1 MSKEYDETKVKPAMS
16 TPQEPERTNGLKAQN
31 VLSKKIK
38 PVINFDDKKYG
49 VKNLKIDQQFLNKR
63 QESSKLR
70 DFLRSIPIIGRFL
83 ARIFTPEKIEII
95 SNPIYDNMEAYEKS
109 QAGHSSKIKDETSVD
124 DEHTKEVDS
133 KLEKGNVEQV
143 DNKQSRDP

>member
-1 MSKEYDETKVKPAMS
+1 MSKEYNETKVKPAMS

-31 VLSKKIK
+31 VLSKKRK

-95 SNPIYDNMEAYEKS
+95 SNPIYDNMEAHEKL

>member
-1 MSKEYDETKVKPAMS
+1 MSKGYDETKVKPAMS

-31 VLSKKIK
+31 VLSKKRK

>member
-31 VLSKKIK
+31 VLSKKRK
-38 PVINFDDKKYG
+38 PAINFDDKKYG

-63 QESSKLR
+63 QEPSKLR

-95 SNPIYDNMEAYEKS
+95 SNPIMEAYEKS
-109 QAGHSSKIKDETSVD
+109 QAGHSSKIKDETSID
-124 DEHTKEVDS
+124 DEHAKEVDS
-133 KLEKGNVEQV
+133 KLEKGNVERV
-143 DNKQSRDP
+143 DNKKSRY

>member
-1 MSKEYDETKVKPAMS
+1 MNKEYDETKVKPAMS

-31 VLSKKIK
+31 VLSKKRK
-38 PVINFDDKKYG
+38 PAINFDDKKYG

-83 ARIFTPEKIEII
+83 ARIFTPKKVEVV
-95 SNPIYDNMEAYEKS
+95 SNPIMEAYEKL
-109 QAGHSSKIKDETSVD
+109 QAGHSCKIKDETSVD
-124 DEHTKEVDS
+124 DEYAKEVDS

-143 DNKQSRDP
+143 DNKKSR

>member
-31 VLSKKIK
+31 VLSKKRK

-83 ARIFTPEKIEII
+83 ARIFTSEKIEII
-95 SNPIYDNMEAYEKS
+95 SNPIYDNIEAYEKS
-109 QAGHSSKIKDETSVD
+109 QAGHSSKIKDEISVD
-124 DEHTKEVDS
+124 DAHAKEVDS

>member
-16 TPQEPERTNGLKAQN
+16 TPQEPERTNRLKAQN
-31 VLSKKIK
+31 VLSKKRK
-38 PVINFDDKKYG
+38 PAINFDDKKYG

-109 QAGHSSKIKDETSVD
+109 QAGHSSKIKDEISVD
-124 DEHTKEVDS
+124 DEYAKEVDS

>member
-31 VLSKKIK
+31 VLSKKRK

-143 DNKQSRDP
+143 DNKQSRYP

>member
-31 VLSKKIK
+31 VLSKKRK

>member
-1 MSKEYDETKVKPAMS
+1 MNKEYNETKVKPAMS

-31 VLSKKIK
+31 VLSKKRK
-38 PVINFDDKKYG
+38 PAINFDDKKYG
-49 VKNLKIDQQFLNKR
+49 VKNLNKR

-124 DEHTKEVDS
+124 DEHAKEVDS

-143 DNKQSRDP
+143 DNKKSR

>member
-1 MSKEYDETKVKPAMS
+1 MSKEYDETKVKPAIS
-16 TPQEPERTNGLKAQN
+16 TPQGPEGTNGSKAQS
-31 VLSKKIK
+31 VLSNKRK
-38 PVINFDDKKYG
+38 PTINFDDKKYG
-49 VKNLKIDQQFLNKR
+49 VKTSKIDQQSLNKR

-70 DFLRSIPIIGRFL
+70 DLLRSIPIIRRFL

-95 SNPIYDNMEAYEKS
+95 SNPIYDNMKAYKKS
-109 QAGHSSKIKDETSVD
+109 QEDYPSKIKDETSID

-143 DNKQSRDP
+143 DNKKSRGS

>member
-31 VLSKKIK
+31 VLPKKRK
-38 PVINFDDKKYG
+38 SAINFDDEKYG
-49 VKNLKIDQQFLNKR
+49 VKNFKIDQQFPNKR

-70 DFLRSIPIIGRFL
+70 DFLRLILIRIRRFL
-83 ARIFTPEKIEII
+83 AGILTSEKTEII
-95 SNPIYDNMEAYEKS
+95 SNPTYDNMEAHEKS

-143 DNKQSRDP
+143 DNKKSR

>member
-1 MSKEYDETKVKPAMS
+1 MNKEYNETKVKPAMS

-31 VLSKKIK
+31 VLSKKRK
-38 PVINFDDKKYG
+38 PAINFDDKKYG
-49 VKNLKIDQQFLNKR
+49 VRNLKIDQQFLNKR

-70 DFLRSIPIIGRFL
+70 ILRSIPIIGRFL

-124 DEHTKEVDS
+124 DEQAKIDS
-133 KLEKGNVEQV
+133 KLKKGNVEQV
-143 DNKQSRDP
+143 DNKKSR